1 MNLRVVNTTPLLF
14 LSKIGKLELLH
25 LGVDRVYVPTS
36 VLRELRV
43 VQDEATC
50 IIEKL
55 LGTWLEEKSC
65 TQLSL
70 LSVAKGSL
78 HEGEAEV
85 IAIALEYNI
94 RDVALDDLDARR
106 FARRIGLQPIGTF
119 GLLLA
124 AKRANLIPKVLP
136 EIQALQR
143 AGFYA
148 SEALVKRI
156 LTEANET

>member
-1 MNLRVVNTTPLLF
+1 MEFRVVNTTPLLF
-14 LSKIGKLELLH
+14 LSKIGKLELLR
-25 LGVDRVYVPTS
+25 LGVDTVYVPTA

-43 VQDEATC
+43 IQDETTRA
-50 IIEKL
+50 IEKL

-70 LSVAKGSL
+70 LSVTKGSL

-85 IAIALEYNI
+85 IAIALEYGTK
-94 RDVALDDLDARR
+94 DVALDDLDARR

-124 AKRANLIPKVLP
+124 AKKANLIPEVLP

-143 AGFYA
+143 VGFYA
-148 SEALVKRI
+148 SEALVRRI
-156 LTEANET
+156 LSEAKEA